1 LTGPLPTRPAL
12 INGTTEWGRETF
24 GFVANRAGSTAQKL
38 AVRCFGRGRQGSG
51 QNGVLIRSLPHL
63 PLEPIIPKAAKASTE
78 RAGHRLP
85 VASRKKVL
93 VGLIVTSR
101 RNVLQIDFLLLMDLG
116 SSECIEP
123 VLQPADLSAQL
134 HRVERGVDSLEFLLR
149 LFGQDT

>member
-1 LTGPLPTRPAL
+1 MTGPLPTRPAL

-78 RAGHRLP
+78 RAGHRLLTSKT
-85 VASRKKVL
+85 AAAKV
-93 VGLIVTSR
+93 VT
-101 RNVLQIDFLLLMDLG
+101 VEWMAP
-116 SSECIEP
+116 SERMGARE
-123 VLQPADLSAQL
+123 
-134 HRVERGVDSLEFLLR
+134 
-149 LFGQDT
+149 